1 MFFSWLH
8 QDVHEKQPFE
18 SPPEEAHRRKALCVH
33 VAGLWMEV
41 LQVRWA
47 VPAQALPL
55 GGETLPVSCL
65 REEVCSK
72 WPLVQTCQGAPVPTK
87 QPLRPL
93 RELMGP
99 TLPFPPSHPTTAND
113 STLLTIFLVIIY
125 LSPQNSQ
132 CCYLISPCLSAPC
145 PLKMIWEWSS
155 FWVRR
160 AGHLFL
166 FFFFFLL
173 RILFS
178 FSSICLS
185 FAAASFGNYSVLFLA
200 VFCCTGKCKSCLL
213 LVNYSPGIPEGF
225 AHVQAIHCEFLLSC
239 SICPVWKQQIPFEM
253 RTIPLFLGRLSQG
266 FVGAGHRRRNSGSR
280 GWGRQGLESTG
291 MCLHASLIFPAHIYL
306 SLG

>member
-1 MFFSWLH
+1 MLLLDITMFECPMSFKDDLRMKFFLG
-8 QDVHEKQPFE
+8 QE
-18 SPPEEAHRRKALCVH
+18 S
-33 VAGLWMEV
+33 
-41 LQVRWA
+41 
-47 VPAQALPL
+47 
-55 GGETLPVSCL
+55 
-65 REEVCSK
+65 
-72 WPLVQTCQGAPVPTK
+72 GAP
-87 QPLRPL
+87 
-93 RELMGP
+93 
-99 TLPFPPSHPTTAND
+99 LP
-113 STLLTIFLVIIY
+113 
-125 LSPQNSQ
+125 
-132 CCYLISPCLSAPC
+132 
-145 PLKMIWEWSS
+145 
-155 FWVRR
+155 
-160 AGHLFL
+160 